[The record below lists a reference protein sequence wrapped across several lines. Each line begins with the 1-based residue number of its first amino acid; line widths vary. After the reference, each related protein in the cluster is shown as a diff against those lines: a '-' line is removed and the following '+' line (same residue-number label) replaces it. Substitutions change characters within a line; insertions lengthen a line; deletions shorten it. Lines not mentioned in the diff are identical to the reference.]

1 MKAKRREAKEER
13 RAARKIARL
22 EPPPAAGDEP
32 AEDQPAQTEGQA
44 EDGGEP
50 RD

>member
-22 EPPPAAGDEP
+22 EQPPAVDDEP
-32 AEDQPAQTEGQA
+32 AEDQPAHTEGQA
-44 EDGGEP
+44 EDGGQP
-50 RD
+50 QD

>member
-22 EPPPAAGDEP
+22 EPASAADDEP
-32 AEDQPAQTEGQA
+32 AEDQPTDTAGQA